1 MNHSIFL
8 FGTGLIAGAM
18 NAAAG
23 GGSFVTLPALVA
35 VGVPSVAANASSTV
49 ALCPGSLASA
59 WAYRDDFTAFE
70 GVSMRALLVASLA
83 GGLVGALLLLATPQ
97 ATFDGIVPWLLL
109 VGTLAFAFGR
119 QAGALVRRMVR
130 IGPRT
135 LLCGQLLLGAYGGY
149 FGGAVGIMMMATWS
163 LLGRSDITAMNAA
176 KTLLAG
182 AMNSIAVL
190 CFVIAGKVW
199 WLPTCTMLV
208 GAVLGGYHGAR
219 IARRLDPRLIRVGI
233 SLLNVGITAA
243 FFFRA
248 AR

>member
-1 MNHSIFL
+1 MDHSILL
-8 FGTGLIAGAM
+8 FGAGLLAGAM

-23 GGSFVTLPALVA
+23 GGSFVTFPALVA

-70 GVSMRALLVASLA
+70 GVSMRALLLLSLA
-83 GGLVGALLLLATPQ
+83 GGLVGALLLLATPEM
-97 ATFDGIVPWLLL
+97 AFDRIVPWLLL

-119 QAGALVRRMVR
+119 QVGALVRRKFR
-130 IGPRT
+130 IGART
-135 LLCGQLLLGAYGGY
+135 LLCGQFLLGMYGGY
-149 FGGAVGIMMMATWS
+149 FGGAVGIMMLATWS
-163 LLGRSDITAMNAA
+163 LLGRSDITSMNAA
-176 KTLLAG
+176 KTLLVG
-182 AMNSIAVL
+182 AMNSVAVL
-190 CFVIAGKVW
+190 CFIIAGKVW
-199 WLPTCTMLV
+199 WLPTCAILV
-208 GAVLGGYHGAR
+208 GAVLGGYQGAR

-243 FFFRA
+243 FFIRA